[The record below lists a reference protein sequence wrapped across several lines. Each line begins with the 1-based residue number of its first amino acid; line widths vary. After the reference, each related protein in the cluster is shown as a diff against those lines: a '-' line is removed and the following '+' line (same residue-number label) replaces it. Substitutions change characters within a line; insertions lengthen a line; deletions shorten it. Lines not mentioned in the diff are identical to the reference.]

1 MRRLFVILA
10 ALCVLPA
17 GLSKISLG
25 QEVRVPNSITAGDDA
40 TVSAGGSGKATFY
53 LVGPGVSRKSDVDL
67 GEDIHIAGKDLRVAG
82 AYLVI
87 VCSSS
92 CENQTLY
99 VTPAKPY
106 SLAFIVHPSRVP
118 VGRNDAVSGI
128 AFPFDQYHNLVRTP
142 VTIDFA
148 LREGNDSLFSR
159 SEHAQEGAAWFRTS
173 SSKKAGTVQVTAS
186 VADISAK
193 RAVQQVAS
201 DPCNLRITGGRTKTG
216 IVVQTDPVHDCAGNP
231 VPDGTIVT
239 FTAEGPQGKTT
250 VDAPIKQGIARA
262 EMEAKGAETISVAS
276 GVVMGNELRIG
287 AQP

>member
-1 MRRLFVILA
+1 MRHRFVILA
-10 ALCVLPA
+10 AVCSVAFFLQLCSA
-17 GLSKISLG
+17 
-25 QEVRVPNSITAGDDA
+25 QELRVPESTVAGDDA
-40 TVSAGGSGKATFY
+40 MISAAGSGKATLY
-53 LVGPGVSRKSDVDL
+53 LVGPGISRKSDVNL
-67 GEDIHIAGKDLRVAG
+67 GEDIHLAGKDLRNAG

-92 CENQTLY
+92 CENGTLY

-118 VGRNDAVSGI
+118 VGRNDAISGV
-128 AFPFDQYHNLVRTP
+128 AFPFDQYRNLVRTP
-142 VTIDFA
+142 ATVNFDLNA
-148 LREGNDSLFSR
+148 GKESLLSR
-159 SEHAQEGAAWFRTS
+159 TVHTQQGAAWFRTS
-173 SSKKAGTVQVTAS
+173 SGRAAGTVQVAAS
-186 VADISAK
+186 VDDISAK

-201 DPCNLRITGGRTKTG
+201 DPCNLRITGGRTKNG
-216 IVVQTDPVHDCAGNP
+216 IEVQTEPVHDCAGNP

-239 FTAEGPQGKTT
+239 FTAQGSQGKIT

-262 EMEAKGAETISVAS
+262 QMEAKGEETVSVAS